1 MQIHLIHATWPE
13 RLSGR
18 TWWRMPEAFRAAGI
32 TKALAGH
39 GHDVAD
45 VVLEGEPTLRG
56 GFVLA
61 GQIGTAVREA
71 AAADALPVIICGS
84 CTIAALGAIG
94 GLGPQAGILWMD
106 AHPDINTPETTT
118 SGLFEGMALAI
129 TVGLCWR
136 TMAREHADLD
146 PADLRDTVLFGVRDI
161 DPPEAELLASR
172 RVATARSGHEATE
185 RLAGRTSTYIHLDM
199 DVHDALQFRANGYAV
214 AGGPSPEEVAGVLGQ
229 VGARLPVRALSFT
242 GLEPDAPDGARGAT
256 LASDHILALARGIE
270 SKR

>member
-18 TWWRMPEAFRAAGI
+18 SWWRMPEAFRAAGI
-32 TKALAGH
+32 ANTLADRGH
-39 GHDVAD
+39 HIAE
-45 VVLEGEPTLRG
+45 VLLEAEPTLRG

-84 CTIAALGAIG
+84 CTIAALGAIA

-106 AHPDINTPETTT
+106 AHPDLNTPETTT
-118 SGLFEGMALAI
+118 SGLLEGMALAI
-129 TVGLCWR
+129 AVGLCWR
-136 TMAREHADLD
+136 TMAREHAELD

-161 DPPEAELLASR
+161 DPPEAELLASHGV
-172 RVATARSGHEATE
+172 VAARSGHEAVE
-185 RLAGRTSTYIHLDM
+185 RLAGRTSIYIHLDM
-199 DVHDALQFRANGYAV
+199 DVHDALRFRANGYAV
-214 AGGPSPEEVAGVLGQ
+214 PGGPSPAEVGSVLGQ
-229 VGARLPVRALSFT
+229 VGARLPVGALSFT
-242 GLEPDAPDGARGAT
+242 GLEPDAADGARGAT
-256 LASDHILALARGIE
+256 LASDQILALARAIE